1 MGLSG
6 GFTNQPKILRGA
18 FVEFGI
24 SIPPLIVVFQFN
36 PLTIS
41 RTRGATPNAPR
52 TPQASQGAQNL
63 DFTQQVGTNQSK
75 SVVKER
81 SGTTITVQQEKIS
94 FDIRLDASDKLNDG
108 DTLTEQFGIS
118 PQLATLELMM
128 LPKGQGLL
136 QGAVSALLGSKPK
149 SFAFFDEARDPPII
163 LFVWG
168 RKRILPVNILNMQ
181 INEQEFST
189 DLNPRR
195 AVVSVSLEVIEGPNL
210 PFLYSKAM
218 KEVMSLLNLA
228 NIGQLANT
236 MVPE

>member
-1 MGLSG
+1 MSG
-6 GFTNQPKILRGA
+6 GFPNQPKILRGA

-24 SIPPLIVVFQFN
+24 SLPPLIVVFQFN

-41 RTRGATPNAPR
+41 RTRSATPNPPH

-63 DFTQQVGTNQSK
+63 DFTQQVGTSQSQSLAK
-75 SVVKER
+75 QR
-81 SGTTITVQQEKIS
+81 SGQTIIVQQEKLS

-128 LPKGQGLL
+128 LPKNQGLL
-136 QGAVSALLGSKPK
+136 AGAVSALLSGKPK
-149 SFAFFDEARDPPII
+149 SYAFFDEARDPPMI

-189 DLNPRR
+189 DLNPLR

-210 PFLYSKAM
+210 PFIYSKAM